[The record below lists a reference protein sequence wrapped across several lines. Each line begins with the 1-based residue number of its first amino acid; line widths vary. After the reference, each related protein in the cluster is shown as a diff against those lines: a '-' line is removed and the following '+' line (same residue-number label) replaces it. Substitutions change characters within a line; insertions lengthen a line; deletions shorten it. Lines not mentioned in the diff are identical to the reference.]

1 MRTTPN
7 FNARKPSPLGRVGW
21 GTKMNENLICGLDT
35 AQIEAL
41 KQEKGALVLIE
52 ITAQGKL
59 HKAIFREPTFKD
71 LEAINKIS
79 KSDEMK
85 GLRTAYDNCII
96 KADEEI
102 ENRDMLKIKAV
113 SALME
118 RVKKTTAEAKNL

>member
-1 MRTTPN
+1 
-7 FNARKPSPLGRVGW
+7 
-21 GTKMNENLICGLDT
+21 MNNEIICGLNT
-35 AQIEAL
+35 AQIEEL
-41 KQEKGALVLIE
+41 KAQHGALVLVE

-85 GLRTAYDNCII
+85 GLRAAYDNCIV
-96 KADEEI
+96 KAEDEI
-102 ENRDMLKIKAV
+102 ANRDMLKIKAV

-118 RVKKTTAEAKNL
+118 RVQKTSAEAKNL

>member
-1 MRTTPN
+1 
-7 FNARKPSPLGRVGW
+7 
-21 GTKMNENLICGLDT
+21 MNEELICGLDA
-35 AQIEAL
+35 AQIEEL

-59 HKAIFREPTFKD
+59 HKAIFKEPTFKN

-85 GLRTAYDNCII
+85 GLNTAYSNCIV

-102 ENRDMLKIKAV
+102 ESRDMLKIKAV

-118 RVKKTTAEAKNL
+118 RVQKTTAEAKNL